1 VREASTTRWL
11 QYARKIR
18 FRMESRARVISG
30 GILGV
35 VVCMLTS
42 CALATGTPPPPPN
55 VTVAIQ
61 PTSATLFL
69 GQTQQFQ
76 ASVTGT
82 TNTNVTWSVNGI
94 SGGNTGLGT
103 VSATGLYTA
112 PAILPASGKATVT
125 ATSAADAQASASAI
139 VTLEDDIVVS
149 VSPLT
154 AAVPTLGAQVFTA
167 TVSGTGSP
175 STAVTWSVNGVAGGN
190 STLGTIAANSADTA
204 LYTGPAVPPTPATVS
219 VTAISV
225 ADASKSGSAS
235 VTISCSGINSISP
248 ATASASLGQTQTFT
262 ASFCVASGTVIAWD
276 VNGIA
281 GGNTTVGTIAI
292 SGTYTALYTAPADL
306 PATNPVTI
314 HATANLSTGGPI
326 TASATVTIT
335 SNVSVTISPLTTTL
349 AVNQSAAFTATVANT
364 SDATVTWSV
373 NSVPNG
379 NSAVG
384 QICLSGT
391 NPCAPPTGPISGSVE
406 YIAPAFVPQVDPV
419 VLIAT
424 SHADPSKSGS
434 AMAVITGPTGPI
446 GVTVT
451 PGYAFVPPS
460 SGTLSTTQFFAT
472 VTGSSNTNVTWSVAS
487 GVTGQGCAGAAC
499 GSVDASGLYSAP
511 AAAPSPNAV
520 LVTATSVADATKSGS
535 ATVAL
540 TSGPAIETILPSS
553 IMAGAVEGFPFSVQ
567 GLNFVPGS
575 GTAASVILLNGSPQ
589 STTCANAE
597 TCTMSLIPSQVES
610 AGTFTIQIQNPG
622 APAAL
627 SNPVPFVIVPFDVS
641 QNILSLTSAQPS
653 ATGTN
658 IIVVEPTTAAESAPL
673 NVNFIGYLT
682 GGNNCG
688 VQGSPL
694 SVTSP
699 ASGTITVSICV
710 QGDGLQPTFSYAFTG
725 PSGSPGG
732 SDIGVTVS
740 TITGLFPNMM
750 ELDLL
755 ISSTT
760 LPGARALIITDPNN
774 NQAVVTG
781 MLEVE

>member
-1 VREASTTRWL
+1 VREDLIARWL
-11 QYARKIR
+11 RHARKVHLC
-18 FRMESRARVISG
+18 MESCAHVICTG
-30 GILGV
+30 LLCL

-55 VTVAIQ
+55 VTVTIQ
-61 PTSATLFL
+61 PTSATLVL

-82 TNTNVTWSVNGI
+82 SNTSVTWSVNGI
-94 SGGNTGLGT
+94 LGGNPGSGT
-103 VSATGLYTA
+103 VSASGFYTA
-112 PAILPASGKATVT
+112 PAILPASGKATLT
-125 ATSAADAQASASAI
+125 ATSAADTQASASTI

-154 AAVPTLGAQVFTA
+154 AAVPTLGVQVFTA

-175 STAVTWSVNGVAGGN
+175 STSVTWSVNGIAGGN
-190 STLGTIAANSADTA
+190 STVGTIAANGAQTA
-204 LYTGPAVPPTPATVS
+204 LYSAPAFPPLPATVS
-219 VTAISV
+219 VTATSV
-225 ADASKSGSAS
+225 ADTSKSGGASA
-235 VTISCSGINSISP
+235 TISCSGINSISP
-248 ATASASLGQTQTFT
+248 ATASVSLGQTQTFT

-276 VNGIA
+276 VNGIS
-281 GGNTTVGTIAI
+281 GGSTTVGTIAI
-292 SGTYTALYTAPADL
+292 SGSYTALYTAPADL
-306 PATNPVTI
+306 PSTNPVTI
-314 HATANLSTGGPI
+314 HATANLSAGGPI
-326 TASATVTIT
+326 TASAPVTIT
-335 SNVSVTISPLTTTL
+335 SNVSVTVTPLTTTL
-349 AVNQSAAFTATVANT
+349 AVNQSAPFTANVTNT

-379 NSAVG
+379 NASVG

-391 NPCAPPTGPISGSVE
+391 NPCVPPAGPISGSVE

-424 SHADPSKSGS
+424 SHADPSKSGL

-451 PGYAFVPPS
+451 PGYAFIPPS

-472 VTGSSNTNVTWSVAS
+472 VTGSSNSNVTWSVAS
-487 GVTGQGCAGAAC
+487 GVIGQGCAGAAC

-511 AAAPSPNAV
+511 TAAPSPNAV
-520 LVTATSVADATKSGS
+520 LVTATSVADPTKSGS

-553 IMAGAVEGFPFSVQ
+553 IMAGAVEGFPFAVQ
-567 GLNFVPGS
+567 GLNFVAGS

-622 APAAL
+622 APGAL
-627 SNPVPFVIVPFDVS
+627 SNPVPLVIVPFDVS
-641 QNILSLTSAQPS
+641 QNILSLTSAQPAAS
-653 ATGTN
+653 GMN

-673 NVNFIGYLT
+673 NVNFIGFLT

-694 SVTSP
+694 SITPPV
-699 ASGTITVSICV
+699 SGTTTVSICV
-710 QGDGLQPTFSYAFTG
+710 QGDGLQPTFTYAFTG

-755 ISSTT
+755 ISSST
-760 LPGARALIITDPNN
+760 LPGVRALLITDPNK